1 MAVGARSDPFLSF
14 NFAVEIRGLVVGGFS
29 DVSGLQAELE
39 IQEYREGGVNEYIHK
54 RAGPTR
60 YPSNL
65 TLKKG
70 ITDATAL
77 WSWYCNVMQ
86 GTIERKNLSIVLMD
100 SAGNEQR
107 RWNFLRAYPVKWT
120 GPDLRAATAEV
131 AAETVE
137 LAHDGLSSQ

>member
-1 MAVGARSDPFLSF
+1 MALGTRTDPFLGF
-14 NFAVEIRGLVVGGFS
+14 NFAVEIRSLVVGGFS

-39 IQEYREGGVNEYIHK
+39 VQEYREGGLNEYIHK

-70 ITDATAL
+70 VTDATAL

-137 LAHDGLSSQ
+137 LAHDGLSPQ

>member
-1 MAVGARSDPFLSF
+1 MALGTRTDPFLGF
-14 NFAVEIRGLVVGGFS
+14 NFAVEIRSLVVGGFS

-39 IQEYREGGVNEYIHK
+39 VQEYREGGVNEYIHK

-77 WSWYCNVMQ
+77 WSWYCDVMQ

-137 LAHDGLSSQ
+137 LAHDGLSPQ

>member
-1 MAVGARSDPFLSF
+1 
-14 NFAVEIRGLVVGGFS
+14 
-29 DVSGLQAELE
+29 
-39 IQEYREGGVNEYIHK
+39 VNEYIHK

>member
-137 LAHDGLSSQ
+137 LAHDGLSPQ